1 MITFNENETATK
13 SLVEGPAGRRAGM
26 VVALRETKE
35 GREFVLGAEARRWV
49 LGSGESCDI
58 VVSDPYVSSVHA
70 VLERRPGGALVVR
83 DRPSRN
89 GTMIDGNMIEAAEL
103 SVGSYLSIGRTTLIA
118 VAATSTGHAQPSAL
132 EALRGK
138 DPALRSTIDQAL
150 KTAQSDCSVMIV
162 GETGTGK
169 DLLARVIHEAGRRA
183 QGKLVAVNCGGIP
196 KELIGS
202 ELFGHE
208 KGAFTGAMQDR
219 DGIFVEASG
228 GTLFLDEI
236 GELPIDMQ
244 PNLLRVLETRQV
256 RRVGGTADRNVDVRI
271 ISATNRMEG
280 LGTEASKLRLDLY
293 HRLATVVLHLPPL
306 RHRAGDIVELVES
319 MLKERAPTH
328 GPRAVSAE
336 GWKALAAYPW
346 PGNVRELRHAV
357 ARAVTLGGSELMPA
371 DFFPDMRTGQALFEL
386 TPDVLNL
393 GRYEETIKGM
403 MADALARFGSI
414 RAAAEHLGIAKS
426 TFADRAKAF
435 GLVTPRTRPPRPPP
449 KPTEK

>member
-1 MITFNENETATK
+1 
-13 SLVEGPAGRRAGM
+13 M

-35 GREFVLGAEARRWV
+35 GREFVLGPEARRWV
-49 LGSGESCDI
+49 LGSGDSCDI
-58 VVSDPYVSSVHA
+58 VVADPYVSSIHA

-103 SVGSYLSIGRTTLIA
+103 RVGSYLSVGRTTLIA
-118 VAATSTGHAQPSAL
+118 VAATSTGQPQLSAL
-132 EALRGK
+132 AALRGK
-138 DPALRSTIDQAL
+138 DAALRSTIDQAL
-150 KTAQSDCSVMIV
+150 KTAHSDCSVLIV

-169 DLLARVIHEAGRRA
+169 DLLARVIHEASRRA
-183 QGKLVAVNCGGIP
+183 AGKLVAVNCGGIP

-208 KGAFTGAMQDR
+208 KGAFTGALHDR
-219 DGIFVEASG
+219 DGIFVEANG
-228 GTLFLDEI
+228 GSLFLDEI
-236 GELPIDMQ
+236 GELPLEMQ

-256 RRVGGTADRNVDVRI
+256 RRVGGTTDRTVDVRF

-293 HRLATVVLHLPPL
+293 HRLATVVLHLPAL
-306 RHRAGDIVELVES
+306 RHRPGDIVELVES
-319 MLKERAPTH
+319 MLQELAPTH
-328 GPRAVSAE
+328 GERAVTDES
-336 GWKALAAYPW
+336 WRALCAYPW

-357 ARAVTLGGSELMPA
+357 SRAVTLGGNELTPA
-371 DFFPDMRTGQALFEL
+371 DFFPDLRSGKALL
-386 TPDVLNL
+386 DLVPDALSL
-393 GRYEETIKGM
+393 GRYEETIKAM

-414 RAAAEHLGIAKS
+414 RAAADHLGIAKS

-435 GLVTPRTRPPRPPP
+435 GLITPRTRPPRPPP
-449 KPTEK
+449 KPTNK